1 MHWRNGFLILIGLL
15 AGAAAG
21 INYLAQTTDAPIT
34 FAHFIT
40 TLAVSS
46 LAFTLFL
53 LTTHFLTT
61 KLLARLPVSDA
72 TLRLFANYD
81 ALSCLIFL
89 CLFAGAF
96 GLQVIGP
103 IITSIL
109 LAWLL
114 LKAALLY
121 FAASPSERQNAFTS
135 LSYLAFL
142 FLISGFAALIY
153 QIVWQRALFAAFG
166 VNIESITI
174 VVSLFMFGL
183 GVGSLVGG
191 YLSSRFPANGPL
203 LFLACELGIGA
214 FGIVSLPLIASVSAA
229 TIHTSIATTAIAVY
243 ALLCLPTMLMGA
255 TLPILVAHLHRYYHN
270 VGQSVGLLYCI
281 NTLGSAIACFLTA
294 ELLFFF
300 FGEHTAVLIAAA
312 CNLTVGI
319 LVSIYANRVAKVT
332 HYQLSTTN

>member
-1 MHWRNGFLILIGLL
+1 MRLWHTLLLIATGTL
-15 AGAAAG
+15 AGAASAL
-21 INYLAQTTDAPIT
+21 NYLAQTDPPTSVSLPQLATTILIGIT
-34 FAHFIT
+34 
-40 TLAVSS
+40 V
-46 LAFTLFL
+46 FTIL
-53 LTTHFLTT
+53 LLSIHWTTH
-61 KLLARLPVSDA
+61 KLLARLPVSA
-72 TLRLFANYD
+72 TTRQRFANYD

-109 LAWLL
+109 LAWIL

-121 FAASPSERQNAFTS
+121 FAASPSERQDAFTS

-166 VNIESITI
+166 VNIESI

-229 TIHTSIATTAIAVY
+229 TIHTSLATTALAVY

-319 LVSIYANRVAKVT
+319 LVSIYARRVAKVT